1 MQLLERR
8 RQLTDGLPNMVKNS
22 WGETGKYKGIW
33 YMTKN
38 YIVANTMDYLVN
50 KKAIPADI
58 LKKMENAKKKQTI
71 AD

>member
-1 MQLLERR
+1 
-8 RQLTDGLPNMVKNS
+8 
-22 WGETGKYKGIW
+22 
-33 YMTKN
+33 
-38 YIVANTMDYLVN
+38 MDYLVN

>member
-1 MQLLERR
+1 
-8 RQLTDGLPNMVKNS
+8 MVKNS
-22 WGETGKYKGIW
+22 WAETGKYKGIW